1 MDPQCGS
8 GPANEGN
15 PRHGLTTNA
24 RTAAARSGEGAT
36 LGVLHSRG
44 HMSTARASAPGPAA
58 FSALRNVRLLYAFWF
73 LLSFQLW
80 MGTWIAYLTEFR
92 GVSLFLVGLLET
104 FFQFVGLFMRVPAGA
119 FADRF
124 GRRNS
129 LALAMLI
136 EGSGLFLFGLASS
149 YPLILLSYVLW
160 AGGSAFRDPVH
171 AAYLYDALA
180 SEGREADFS
189 KQFGRLSGFGMAG
202 MMLGPLIGSPI
213 AGLTSLQVPVLL
225 SALSYGSAL
234 VIALTL
240 REPPRHQRLADGPS
254 YFRTMTRGVGELW
267 RDRAAALVVVVAAG
281 LAFAAASQMMLLQ
294 PFLQSHNVPV
304 AWWGLLLLPA
314 RIGAVAGSAYSYQ
327 LQRILGERRAI
338 ALLIAIPLLLL
349 LGLAGFDHVVMV
361 IAIGGIMV
369 VSMTREPIFT
379 DYLNRRVSSDVRAT
393 VLAVRRLGIQFVL
406 AFAAPLAGGLGER
419 SLQLAFAV
427 LALLTATISIPAYLL
442 WLRADREQGE
452 RDKLKSRALAAVEPD
467 TPDTPEP
474 S

>member
-1 MDPQCGS
+1 MS
-8 GPANEGN
+8 A
-15 PRHGLTTNA
+15 L
-24 RTAAARSGEGAT
+24 AT
-36 LGVLHSRG
+36 S
-44 HMSTARASAPGPAA
+44 PPKP
-58 FSALRNVRLLYAFWF
+58 FSATRNVRMLYAFWF

-234 VIALTL
+234 VLALL
-240 REPPRHQRLADGPS
+240 LHEPPRRQPLSGGPS
-254 YFRTMTRGVGELW
+254 YVQTMARGVQELW

-294 PFLQSHNVPV
+294 PFLRAHAVPV
-304 AWWGLLLLPA
+304 AWWGLLMLPA
-314 RIGAVAGSAYSYQ
+314 RLGAVAGSAYSYQ
-327 LQRILGERRAI
+327 LQRVLGERRAI
-338 ALLIAIPLLLL
+338 AMLIAVPIVLL
-349 LGLAGFDHVVMV
+349 LGLAGFDHVAMV
-361 IAIGGIMV
+361 LAIGGIMI

-393 VLAVRRLGIQFVL
+393 VLAVRRLAIQFVL

-427 LALLTATISIPAYLL
+427 LALLTAAISIPAYLL
-442 WLRADREQGE
+442 WLRADREQRRREQLE
-452 RDKLKSRALAAVEPD
+452 RQSAVVAV
-467 TPDTPEP
+467 PEVQESP